1 MKKIITLFALTVSLF
16 LTSESLSAQNSQLNQ
31 AEIEDK
37 AKKEMI
43 SLDEELDL
51 TTEQKQFVFKHYY
64 SYFTNYNK
72 HLNQKIKDADYKKKL
87 DSVEP
92 LNNLIKKYHPEISEK
107 DSYFLKEFLLWA
119 LVEFKK
125 LSKHRFA
132 KGVQFKDLYGS
143 YISDL

>member
-16 LTSESLSAQNSQLNQ
+16 LTSESLSAQKSQLNQ

-72 HLNQKIKDADYKKKL
+72 HLNQKIKDEDYKKNKIKFDQTL
-87 DSVEP
+87 VAQMKKI
-92 LNNLIKKYHPEISEK
+92 LNEEQ
-107 DSYFLKEFLLWA
+107 
-119 LVEFKK
+119 
-125 LSKHRFA
+125 FA
-132 KGVQFKDLYGS
+132 KFEKLQKNKSQKEILK
-143 YISDL
+143 

>member
-72 HLNQKIKDADYKKKL
+72 HLNQKIKDADYKKNKMKFDQTL
-87 DSVEP
+87 VAQMKKI
-92 LNNLIKKYHPEISEK
+92 LNEEQ
-107 DSYFLKEFLLWA
+107 
-119 LVEFKK
+119 
-125 LSKHRFA
+125 FA
-132 KGVQFKDLYGS
+132 KFEKLQKNKSQKEILK
-143 YISDL
+143 

>member
-16 LTSESLSAQNSQLNQ
+16 LTSESLSAQKSQLNQ

-64 SYFTNYNK
+64 SSATT
-72 HLNQKIKDADYKKKL
+72 
-87 DSVEP
+87 
-92 LNNLIKKYHPEISEK
+92 
-107 DSYFLKEFLLWA
+107 
-119 LVEFKK
+119 
-125 LSKHRFA
+125 
-132 KGVQFKDLYGS
+132 
-143 YISDL
+143 

>member
-72 HLNQKIKDADYKKKL
+72 HLNQKIKDEDYKKNKIKFDQTL
-87 DSVEP
+87 VAQMKKI
-92 LNNLIKKYHPEISEK
+92 LNEEQ
-107 DSYFLKEFLLWA
+107 
-119 LVEFKK
+119 
-125 LSKHRFA
+125 FA
-132 KGVQFKDLYGS
+132 KFEKLQKNKSQKEILK
-143 YISDL
+143 

>member
-16 LTSESLSAQNSQLNQ
+16 LTSESLSAQKSQLNQ

-72 HLNQKIKDADYKKKL
+72 HLNQKIKDADYKKNKMKFDQTL
-87 DSVEP
+87 VAQMKKI
-92 LNNLIKKYHPEISEK
+92 LNEEQ
-107 DSYFLKEFLLWA
+107 
-119 LVEFKK
+119 
-125 LSKHRFA
+125 FA
-132 KGVQFKDLYGS
+132 KFEKLQKNKSQKEILK
-143 YISDL
+143 

>member
-51 TTEQKQFVFKHYY
+51 TTEQKQFVFKKPITV
-64 SYFTNYNK
+64 SIEKNVFFC
-72 HLNQKIKDADYKKKL
+72 
-87 DSVEP
+87 
-92 LNNLIKKYHPEISEK
+92 NN
-107 DSYFLKEFLLWA
+107 
-119 LVEFKK
+119 
-125 LSKHRFA
+125 
-132 KGVQFKDLYGS
+132 
-143 YISDL
+143 